1 MTSKYGIKI
10 IDIVYIE
17 YYKHIKFEVKY
28 KNEDTNNFEFLEQ
41 LKKYYGNHETS
52 IIYLKK
58 PFDYYYELIFSEYI
72 DVISKI
78 YETLKDEVCK
88 FKSKQHILRCII
100 SIVVKDIITEFSK
113 KNTYNHVINKKQSKI
128 INIHM

>member
-10 IDIVYIE
+10 FDIVYIE

-28 KNEDTNNFEFLEQ
+28 KYEDTMMFEFLEQ
-41 LKKYYGNHETS
+41 LKNYYGNKERS
-52 IIYLKK
+52 VIYLKK
-58 PFDYYYELIFSEYI
+58 SFDYYYELIFSEYI

-78 YETLKDEVCK
+78 YESSKDKLGK

-100 SIVVKDIITEFSK
+100 SIVVKDIINEFSK
-113 KNTYNHVINKKQSKI
+113 KFNNNNIINKNQSKI

>member
-10 IDIVYIE
+10 FDIVYNE

-28 KNEDTNNFEFLEQ
+28 KDEDTMMFEFLEQ
-41 LKKYYGNHETS
+41 LKNYYGNKERS
-52 IIYLKK
+52 VIFLKK
-58 PFDYYYELIFSEYI
+58 NFDYYYELIFSEYI

-78 YETLKDEVCK
+78 YESSKDKLGK

-100 SIVVKDIITEFSK
+100 SIVVKDIINEFSK
-113 KNTYNHVINKKQSKI
+113 KYNNNNIINKNQSKI

>member
-10 IDIVYIE
+10 FDIVYIE

-28 KNEDTNNFEFLEQ
+28 KDDNTMMFEFLEQ
-41 LKKYYGNHETS
+41 LKNYYGNKERS
-52 IIYLKK
+52 VIFLKK
-58 PFDYYYELIFSEYI
+58 SFDYYYELIFSEYI

-78 YETLKDEVCK
+78 YESSKDKFGK

-100 SIVVKDIITEFSK
+100 SIVVKDIINEFSK
-113 KNTYNHVINKKQSKI
+113 KYNNNNNINKNQSKI